1 MSFVHLHV
9 HSSYSI
15 LDGFGKPADLV
26 ARAKELGMPALA
38 LTDHGTMFGTLDF
51 YRAAKKEDIKP
62 IIGLETYLAPR
73 RMKDKDV
80 QKDRHASHLVLLAKN
95 QTGYQNLLKL
105 ATMSQL
111 EGFYY
116 HPRIDKVALAENSD
130 GLIATSACMSGEI
143 SRALLDNDHE
153 RAERAVAWYRE
164 IFGKDNF
171 YLELQD
177 HNIPELNRLNRMMLD
192 LSRKTDTPLVATN
205 DVHYIRPEDAPL
217 QDVLL
222 CIQTGKLLSD
232 PTRMRMTDNSYY
244 MRSPEE
250 MKSLFAQLP
259 ESIENTLAIAERCEL
274 DLTRKGY
281 HLPLFEVPEGQE
293 ASEYLH
299 QLCQEG
305 LRRRQPERAESP
317 EMQARLEY
325 ELGIIKQMG
334 FDTYFLIVWDLCRY
348 SREKKIWYNVRGSGN
363 GSLVAYALEITSVEP
378 LSHRLLFE
386 RFLNPDRVTMPDIDL
401 DFQDDRRGEVMEYCN
416 NKYGASHVAQIIT
429 FGSILARGA
438 VRDVGR
444 VMNIPL
450 PDVDRVAKL
459 VPSAYQGAAIPLSES
474 LTKVSEL
481 KEVYNSSE
489 DMKTLLDTASAIE
502 GAIRNVGTHAAGVI
516 ISDKELIEYLPLH
529 RPTNDSEDLPI
540 KAVSQF
546 AMKDID
552 DLGLLKVDFLG
563 LTTLT
568 IMARACEYIKERGG
582 PDLNLSTIP
591 IDDKEVYKYI
601 SEGNTAGLFQLEG
614 GGMTR
619 YLVEMRPETIHHV
632 IAMVALYRPGPMD
645 IIPDYIANMHGKKPV
660 SYQHPKLE
668 NILAETYGHT
678 VYQEQIMLA
687 AMELAN
693 YTPGESDDFRSAI
706 SKKKVKEVKK
716 HRVKFLNGAEANGI
730 TRKTAEDIFAH
741 WETFAHY
748 GFNKSHAS
756 NYGIIAVKTAWLK
769 YHYPAEYM
777 TALLSAW
784 KNNNEKCATYVADCQ
799 AMGMAVLPPNVNHS
813 SFDFSIEDQ
822 EDGKSAIRF
831 GLGAVKTVGQGPV
844 EAIIKGRGNRAFD
857 DINDFIRRVDLRD
870 VNKRALECLI
880 KVGALDDFG
889 SRVSL
894 LRSLEQIVNAS
905 TSHFRAVDMG
915 QMALFGG
922 SPDAPGQIKL
932 STTAKSDPTEELEWE
947 RELLGLYISDH
958 PLSRLMKH
966 INHRLTNT
974 SNELAEV
981 EDGAPVTV
989 GGAVKRVRSL
999 VTRKGDDMAFVT
1011 MEDVFGEFDV
1021 VLFPSVWVKTRHMI
1035 EPGSLLVIEGKMQH
1049 QERGDSIIGDSIS
1062 RIAVDENIA
1071 ETLAPNQS
1079 TQFEK
1084 IMLSYLPDIRV
1095 LSRYAYRPNGGS
1107 APEDDDDW
1115 QDESPFEDELDQ
1127 DLPWLEDLDDP
1138 YIDLDDPLGTF
1149 RDQEESAFIN
1159 EAYHAPKTSQ
1169 KPTSSNLSIAETQ
1182 VPQSQNAK
1190 PDTEQPSELDHKS
1203 EDEKVENIAQDPE
1216 PENAMPDFEIDTI
1229 IFEDEFLPH
1238 TEEPTRLLVTI
1249 EPCGD
1254 TERDLRHIT
1263 HVYNLIRSYPGN
1275 DQFSFRIPSK
1285 GKKTEIVFFP
1295 NDGVQVSEPLLEEL
1309 RKLLGDK
1316 NVEITD
1322 PHKT

>member
-26 ARAKELGMPALA
+26 KRAKELGMNALA

-51 YRAAKKEDIKP
+51 YRSAKKEGIKP

-73 RMKDKDV
+73 RMTDKEA
-80 QKDRHASHLVLLAKN
+80 QKDRQASHLVLLAMN

-105 ATMSQL
+105 ATASQL

-116 HPRIDKVALAENSD
+116 HPRIDKTILAEHSE
-130 GLIATSACMSGEI
+130 GIIATSACMSGEI
-143 SRALLDNDHE
+143 SRAILDNDHE

-164 IFGKDNF
+164 VFGKDNF
-171 YLELQD
+171 YLELQEHD
-177 HNIPELNRLNRMMLD
+177 IPDLRRLNRAMLD
-192 LSRKTDTPLVATN
+192 LSRKTETPIVATN

-222 CIQTGKLLSD
+222 CIQTGKLLTD
-232 PTRMRMTDNSYY
+232 TTRFRMTGNSYY
-244 MRSPEE
+244 LRSPEE
-250 MKSLFAQLP
+250 MKTLFAQLP
-259 ESIENTLAIAERCEL
+259 EATENTLAIAERCEL

-281 HLPLFEVPEGQE
+281 HLPNFEVPNGQS
-293 ASEYLH
+293 ASDYLH
-299 QLCQEG
+299 ALCVEG
-305 LRRRQPERAESP
+305 LHRRQPERADSP

-348 SREKKIWYNVRGSGN
+348 SREKKIWFNVRGSGN

-401 DFQDDRRGEVMEYCN
+401 DFQDDRRAEVMEYCN

-459 VPSAYQGAAIPLSES
+459 VPSAYQGAAIPLAES
-474 LTKVSEL
+474 LQKVPEL

-489 DMKTLLDTASAIE
+489 DMKALLDTASAIE

-516 ISDKELIEYLPLH
+516 ISDRELTDYMPLH

-568 IMARACEYIKERGG
+568 IMARACAYIKERGG

-591 IDDKEVYKYI
+591 IDDKDVYKYI

-614 GGMTR
+614 SGMTR

-645 IIPDYIANMHGKKPV
+645 IIPEYIANMHGKKPV
-660 SYQHPKLE
+660 TYLHPKLE
-668 NILAETYGHT
+668 SILAETYGHT

-687 AMELAN
+687 VMELAN
-693 YTPGESDDFRSAI
+693 YTPGESDEFRSAI
-706 SKKKVKEVKK
+706 SKKKVKEVKR
-716 HRVKFLNGAEANGI
+716 HHIKFLDGAEANGI
-730 TRKTAEDIFAH
+730 SRDTAEEIFAH

-756 NYGIIAVKTAWLK
+756 NYGTIAVKTAWLK

-799 AMGMAVLPPNVNHS
+799 AMGIAVLPPNVNHS
-813 SFDFSIEDQ
+813 EFDFSIEHLD
-822 EDGKSAIRF
+822 DGKSAIRF

-844 EAIIKGRGNRAFD
+844 EAIIKGRGKRAFE
-857 DINDFIRRVDLRD
+857 DINDFIRRVDLRE

-905 TSHFRAVDMG
+905 ISHFKAVDMG
-915 QMALFGG
+915 QMALFGA
-922 SPDAPGQIKL
+922 SPDASGQIKL
-932 STTAKSDPTEELEWE
+932 STTAKSDPHEELEWE

-966 INHRLTNT
+966 VSHKLSHT
-974 SNELAEV
+974 SNEFGEV
-981 EDGAPVTV
+981 DDGAPVTV
-989 GGAVKRVRSL
+989 GGSVKRFRSTI
-999 VTRKGDDMAFVT
+999 TRKGDDMAFVT
-1011 MEDVFGEFDV
+1011 MEDQFGEFEV
-1021 VLFPSVWVKTRHMI
+1021 VLFPNVWTKTRHMVDV
-1035 EPGSLLVIEGKMQH
+1035 GSLLVIEGKMQH
-1049 QERGDSIIGDSIS
+1049 QERGDSILADSVS
-1062 RIAVDENIA
+1062 RIQVDESLA
-1071 ETLAPNQS
+1071 EKQAPSQDS
-1079 TQFEK
+1079 LFEK
-1084 IMLSYLPDIRV
+1084 ALLAYLPDIRT
-1095 LSRYAYRPNGGS
+1095 LSRYAYHPDDTHPANVDS
-1107 APEDDDDW
+1107 LQQEDHNPDGR
-1115 QDESPFEDELDQ
+1115 DED
-1127 DLPWLEDLDDP
+1127 DLPWLDDEDDPFFDLDSPLNRLREAGELSYDVSS
-1138 YIDLDDPLGTF
+1138 DLDEAFGSEPEKNES
-1149 RDQEESAFIN
+1149 RYAQDQPTDIPDSESITNKDNEDSTDKGDSTKSSFI
-1159 EAYHAPKTSQ
+1159 
-1169 KPTSSNLSIAETQ
+1169 
-1182 VPQSQNAK
+1182 
-1190 PDTEQPSELDHKS
+1190 S
-1203 EDEKVENIAQDPE
+1203 EDFDIEA
-1216 PENAMPDFEIDTI
+1216 I
-1229 IFEDEFLPH
+1229 IFEDEFNPI
-1238 TEEPTRLLVTI
+1238 EEKPRHLSLI
-1249 EPCGD
+1249 INSCD
-1254 TERDLRHIT
+1254 SQERSMRQIT
-1263 HVYNLIRSYPGN
+1263 HIYNLIQSHPGK
-1275 DQFSFRIPSK
+1275 DQFSFRFPEPN
-1285 GKKTEIVFFP
+1285 KTTSMVFFP
-1295 NDGVQVSEPLLEEL
+1295 GKSARITDDLLNQL
-1309 RKLLGDK
+1309 RKLLGEE
-1316 NVEITD
+1316 NVMVTD
-1322 PHKT
+1322 PLDSIPG

>member
-26 ARAKELGMPALA
+26 ARAKELGMNALA

-51 YRAAKKEDIKP
+51 YRSAKKEGIKP

-73 RMKDKDV
+73 RMTDKEV
-80 QKDRHASHLVLLAKN
+80 QKDRHASHLVLLAEN

-116 HPRIDKVALAENSD
+116 HPRIDKVALAEHSE
-130 GLIATSACMSGEI
+130 GIIATSACMSGEI
-143 SRALLDNDHE
+143 SRAILDNDHE

-164 IFGKDNF
+164 VFGKDNF
-171 YLELQD
+171 YLELQEHD
-177 HNIPELNRLNRMMLD
+177 ITELRRLNRALLD
-192 LSRKTDTPLVATN
+192 LSRKTNTPLVATN
-205 DVHYIRPEDAPL
+205 DVHYIRPENAPL

-222 CIQTGKLLSD
+222 CIQTGKLLAD
-232 PTRMRMTDNSYY
+232 NTRIRMNDQSYY

-259 ESIENTLAIAERCEL
+259 EAIENTVAIAERCEL

-281 HLPLFEVPEGQE
+281 HLPNFELPDGQN
-293 ASEYLH
+293 ASDYLRA
-299 QLCQEG
+299 LCLEG
-305 LRRRQPERAESP
+305 LRRRQPERADSP
-317 EMQARLEY
+317 EMQARLDY

-401 DFQDDRRGEVMEYCN
+401 DYQDDRRAEVMEYCN
-416 NKYGASHVAQIIT
+416 NKYGATHVAQIIT

-444 VMNIPL
+444 VMNVPL
-450 PDVDRVAKL
+450 SDVDRVAKL
-459 VPSAYQGAAIPLSES
+459 VPSAYQGAAIPLAES
-474 LTKVSEL
+474 LQKVTEL

-489 DMKTLLDTASAIE
+489 EMKTLLDTASAIE

-516 ISDKELIEYLPLH
+516 ISDRELTDYLPLH

-591 IDDKEVYKYI
+591 IDDKDVYKYI

-660 SYQHPKLE
+660 SYHHPKLE

-687 AMELAN
+687 AMELAS

-706 SKKKVKEVKK
+706 SKKKVKEVAR
-716 HRVKFLNGAEANGI
+716 HRVKFLKGAEANGI
-730 TRKTAEDIFAH
+730 SRETAEQIFAH

-813 SFDFSIEDQ
+813 EFDFSIEDQ

-844 EAIIKGRGNRAFD
+844 EAIIKGRGTRAFE
-857 DINDFIRRVDLRD
+857 DINDFIRRVDLRE

-889 SRVSL
+889 TRVSL

-905 TSHFRAVDMG
+905 VSHFRAVDMG

-932 STTAKSDPTEELEWE
+932 STTAKSDPHEELEWE

-966 INHRLTNT
+966 ISHRLSNT
-974 SNELAEV
+974 SNEFSEV

-989 GGAVKRVRSL
+989 GGAVKRFRSL

-1011 MEDVFGEFDV
+1011 LEDPFGEYDV
-1021 VLFPSVWVKTRHMI
+1021 VLFPNIWGKTRHMVDV
-1035 EPGSLLVIEGKMQH
+1035 GSLLVIEGKMQH
-1049 QERGDSIIGDSIS
+1049 QERGDSILADSVS
-1062 RIAVDENIA
+1062 RIQVDEN
-1071 ETLAPNQS
+1071 LADALSPGQESN
-1079 TQFEK
+1079 FEK
-1084 IMLSYLPDIRV
+1084 VLLGYLPNIRA
-1095 LSRYAYRPNGGS
+1095 LSRYAYNPDGTSS
-1107 APEDDDDW
+1107 ATEDDTWQNEKSIDD
-1115 QDESPFEDELDQ
+1115 DFDA
-1127 DLPWLEDLDDP
+1127 DLPWSDDVDDPFFDLDDP
-1138 YIDLDDPLGTF
+1138 YSTL
-1149 RDQEESAFIN
+1149 N
-1159 EAYHAPKTSQ
+1159 EANANSYDPTIDESQPITSESNATVKTPPSHTLPETEDTNTGAVKESESQ
-1169 KPTSSNLSIAETQ
+1169 AE
-1182 VPQSQNAK
+1182 
-1190 PDTEQPSELDHKS
+1190 DTESNSVISK
-1203 EDEKVENIAQDPE
+1203 
-1216 PENAMPDFEIDTI
+1216 DFDIEAI
-1229 IFEDEFLPH
+1229 IFEDEFNPV
-1238 TEEPTRLLVTI
+1238 EEKPRHLSLTIQTSDDITRSF
-1249 EPCGD
+1249 
-1254 TERDLRHIT
+1254 RHVNHI
-1263 HVYNLIRSYPGN
+1263 YNLLLSHPGK
-1275 DQFSFRIPSK
+1275 DQFSFRFPEK
-1285 GKKTEIVFFP
+1285 DETTAMVFFP
-1295 NDGVQVSEPLLEEL
+1295 GRSVRISDDLLNEL
-1309 RKLLGDK
+1309 RDLPGIVNLS
-1316 NVEITD
+1316 ITTSLD
-1322 PHKT
+1322 SIPS